1 MSLKIQS
8 NHSFLAMHRRL
19 GTIERSRDRALLH
32 LTSGERIEN
41 AADDPSGIGISSK
54 MRSQIVSLEQAMRNT
69 ADAVNM
75 IQTAA
80 GAMSVIDEKLIRL
93 RQIAMEASNGTLI
106 DTDRGL
112 LDTEFQALLS
122 EIDRIVGA
130 TKFNGFSLID
140 GTYSQDGIKL
150 HVGIHNSELDDFYFI
165 PFPDLTT
172 SGMGLQGRDVVS
184 IDRAQEVLSA
194 IDSAKQIVGESA
206 VGMGSS
212 IDRLQNTLF
221 NLQYSLESLSRAE
234 SDLRDADIGVEMSE
248 FVRAQM
254 LTQTNVAMMSQ
265 ANLSPGMV
273 ASLVGI

>member
-194 IDSAKQIVGESA
+194 IDSAKQIVVESA